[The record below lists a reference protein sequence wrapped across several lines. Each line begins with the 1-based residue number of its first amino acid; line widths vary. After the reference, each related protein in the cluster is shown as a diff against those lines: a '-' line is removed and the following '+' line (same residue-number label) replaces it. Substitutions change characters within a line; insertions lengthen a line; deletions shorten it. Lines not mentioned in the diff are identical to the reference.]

1 MAKITRPAVQIE
13 QGDLTLYLT
22 YVTPRDL
29 LQRGFYTV
37 DKLEPRQS
45 GRGFQRILSDARANR
60 LARHLKD
67 AFPEGYA
74 NLPTTILLA
83 TSEPLEFNSKNN
95 QLSFDTER
103 DGPFSVVDGQHR
115 IEGLVRASQDQRDLL
130 DFQLPTTIAT
140 SLDHT
145 HQMYHFYIVNTTQQ
159 PVEKG
164 LQQQITSRFT
174 SMQGVDELPYLPFW
188 FKRRVEIGT
197 DAQAI
202 RLATFLNTESTSPLH
217 GRIQLPNDSSPRRGR
232 IKQGGLVTMFKSH
245 IFSATNPI
253 STREPDA
260 DKLNRMMLNY
270 FLAVDELAVDD
281 EERDSTIVYKNNG
294 LNFFLSISKWVFT
307 SIYSSTRDFTV
318 ESIMKTIE
326 GAFAELEY
334 EFQDVAEPQWWL
346 PGGANSASALN
357 RASARSYANAFL
369 RALGQADTE
378 EITV

>member
-1 MAKITRPAVQIE
+1 MAKTTRPAVQIE
-13 QGDLTLYLT
+13 QGHLTLYLT

-37 DKLEPRQS
+37 DKLEPKQS
-45 GRGFQRILSDARANR
+45 GRGFQRILSDTRANR

-83 TSEPLEFNSKNN
+83 TSESLEFNSRNN

-115 IEGLVRASQDQRDLL
+115 IEGLIRASKDQRDLL
-130 DFQLPTTIAT
+130 DFQLPATIAT

-202 RLATFLNTESTSPLH
+202 RLATFLNDESTSPLH
-217 GRIQLPNDSSPRRGR
+217 GRIQLSNDPSPLRGR
-232 IKQGGLVTMFKSH
+232 IKQGGLVTILKSE

-270 FLAVDELAVDD
+270 FLAVDELVVDD
-281 EERDSTIVYKNNG
+281 EEQDSTIVYKNNG

-318 ESIMKTIE
+318 ESIKSTIQR
-326 GAFAELEY
+326 AFAELEY
-334 EFQDVAEPQWWL
+334 DFQDVAEPQWWL

-369 RALGQADTE
+369 RALGQADAE
-378 EITV
+378 DITV

>member
-1 MAKITRPAVQIE
+1 MPTTTRPAVQIQ
-13 QGDLTLYLT
+13 QGHLTLYLT
-22 YVTPRDL
+22 YVTAQDL
-29 LQRGFYTV
+29 LQPGFYTV
-37 DKLEPRQS
+37 DKLEPRQT
-45 GRGFQRILSDARANR
+45 GKGFQRILSDTRANR
-60 LARHLKD
+60 LSRHLKE

-83 TSEPLEFNSKNN
+83 TSESLGFDSQTN

-115 IEGLVRASQDQRDLL
+115 IEGLIRASRDQPSLR
-130 DFQLPTTIAT
+130 DFQLPATIAT
-140 SLDHT
+140 SLDDT

-202 RLATFLNTESTSPLH
+202 RLVTFLNTESTSPLH
-217 GRIQLPNDSSPRRGR
+217 GRIQVPNDPSPLRGR
-232 IKQGGLVTMFKSH
+232 IKQAGLVTMLKSQV
-245 IFSATNPI
+245 FSANNPI

-260 DKLNRMMLNY
+260 DKLNRIMLNY
-270 FLAVDELAVDD
+270 FIAVDELLVDD

-318 ESIMKTIE
+318 ESIRNTIQ
-326 GAFAELEY
+326 GAFMELEY

-346 PGGANSASALN
+346 PGGANSASGLN
-357 RASARSYANAFL
+357 LASARSYANAFL
-369 RALGQADTE
+369 RALGQSETE